1 MSIGLV
7 IFAALMVVFI
17 GTVIFMKIKLN
28 RSDAKKMAAMK

>member
-1 MSIGLV
+1 MSVGLV

-17 GTVIFMKIKLN
+17 GLVIFYKIKLN